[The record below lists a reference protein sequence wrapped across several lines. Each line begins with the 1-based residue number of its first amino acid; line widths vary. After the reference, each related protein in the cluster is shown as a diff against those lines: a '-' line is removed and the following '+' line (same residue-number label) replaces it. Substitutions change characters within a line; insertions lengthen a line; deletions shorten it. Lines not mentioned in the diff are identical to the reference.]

1 MPKERLLRKLERVG
15 VGGKVLSWIR
25 EWLTGRRQ
33 KVVLNGKE
41 SGWGEVRSE
50 IVQGSVLGPV
60 LFLIFINDLEVAA
73 RGEGGG
79 QENQMTPFEVT
90 KSVISLY
97 VDDTKWGAV
106 IRGERDRVKFQES
119 IDRLENWSR
128 EWQLLFNVSKCKIM
142 HGGRENA
149 GHSYTMGGRELE
161 VTTRV
166 EKDVGV
172 MVKPAMQCAAAAAK
186 ANRILGQ
193 LCRAVQWRDKI
204 TFPKL
209 YMSIVAREARA

>member
-1 MPKERLLRKLERVG
+1 VPKERLLRKLEGVG

-25 EWLTGRRQ
+25 EWLSGRRQ

-41 SGWGEVRSE
+41 SEWGEVRLG

-161 VTTRV
+161 VTRV

-172 MVKPAMQCAAAAAK
+172 MV
-186 ANRILGQ
+186 
-193 LCRAVQWRDKI
+193 
-204 TFPKL
+204 
-209 YMSIVAREARA
+209 